1 MQEQKISVMP
11 FNEVE
16 VVDKLYSA
24 CRTCYA
30 EGTPQ
35 EQYAK
40 TQEELTGATGWEKKW
55 KLIRHVLDSGHTSTV
70 EHVQFTFFIS
80 GVSRACYDDQTEVL
94 TREGWKL
101 FRDVTEQDKIATRNS
116 LGLVEWQSPTNF
128 IQYPFNGTM
137 HKYKS
142 EGVDLLVTSNHN
154 LFIKKY
160 DVRTPSKFHL
170 ETSEGIKVNR
180 FKMTKNIVVD
190 GMASPQIE
198 IKGYSYKRKNNQGNY
213 YTVKVPSKVFRKDVF
228 IKFLAI
234 YLSDGSVYYDKKE
247 NSYTINIAQAS
258 QSYKGTK
265 INENTRKEIIA
276 VMKALGLTPVTE
288 ANRIKCK
295 SLLLGHYFNQLGT
308 STEKRVPFEI
318 FTFFNR
324 EYANIFIDTYAKY
337 DGTEYK
343 GHKFLFTT
351 SKQLKDDIQLIA
363 SIAGYASS
371 IYIDDRVEQS
381 RKLLGHPIVHNFVC
395 YRVSLSNRRNLEPM
409 VKRDKH
415 FSMQEYNGIVYCLEV
430 PNHVIMVRRNGLMVW
445 CGNCTHQLVRH
456 RIGVSYSQQSQRY
469 CTFGDGFNYVV
480 PPSISKDPELL
491 AKFRELMT
499 QINDTYQ
506 YFLGKEI
513 PAEDARMV
521 LPNACT
527 TNLTVSL
534 NLRALIHL
542 CQERMC
548 TNAQYEIRNM
558 VKQMAKLITDKIPEL
573 APYLVPKCKAL
584 GYCNESPSRTCG
596 CMPLKKHA
604 LQNVHAPSR
613 E

>member
-16 VVDKLYSA
+16 IVDKLYSA

-30 EGTPQ
+30 KGTPQ

-55 KLIRHVLDSGHTSTV
+55 KLIRHVLDSGHTSIV

-80 GVSRACYDDQTEVL
+80 GVSRAL
-94 TREGWKL
+94 
-101 FRDVTEQDKIATRNS
+101 S
-116 LGLVEWQSPTNF
+116 L
-128 IQYPFNGTM
+128 
-137 HKYKS
+137 
-142 EGVDLLVTSNHN
+142 
-154 LFIKKY
+154 
-160 DVRTPSKFHL
+160 
-170 ETSEGIKVNR
+170 
-180 FKMTKNIVVD
+180 
-190 GMASPQIE
+190 
-198 IKGYSYKRKNNQGNY
+198 
-213 YTVKVPSKVFRKDVF
+213 
-228 IKFLAI
+228 
-234 YLSDGSVYYDKKE
+234 
-247 NSYTINIAQAS
+247 
-258 QSYKGTK
+258 
-265 INENTRKEIIA
+265 
-276 VMKALGLTPVTE
+276 
-288 ANRIKCK
+288 
-295 SLLLGHYFNQLGT
+295 
-308 STEKRVPFEI
+308 
-318 FTFFNR
+318 
-324 EYANIFIDTYAKY
+324 
-337 DGTEYK
+337 
-343 GHKFLFTT
+343 
-351 SKQLKDDIQLIA
+351 QLI
-363 SIAGYASS
+363 
-371 IYIDDRVEQS
+371 
-381 RKLLGHPIVHNFVC
+381 
-395 YRVSLSNRRNLEPM
+395 
-409 VKRDKH
+409 
-415 FSMQEYNGIVYCLEV
+415 
-430 PNHVIMVRRNGLMVW
+430 
-445 CGNCTHQLVRH
+445 RH
-456 RIGVSYSQQSQRY
+456 RVGISFSQQSQRY
-469 CTFGDGFNYVV
+469 CRFEKGFDYVV

-596 CMPLKKHA
+596 RMPLKEHA
-604 LQNVHAPSR
+604 LQNVHTPSR

>member
-55 KLIRHVLDSGHTSTV
+55 KLIRHVLDSGHHSV
-70 EHVQFTFFIS
+70 LEHASFTFFIS
-80 GVSRACYDDQTEVL
+80 GVSRA
-94 TREGWKL
+94 
-101 FRDVTEQDKIATRNS
+101 
-116 LGLVEWQSPTNF
+116 
-128 IQYPFNGTM
+128 
-137 HKYKS
+137 
-142 EGVDLLVTSNHN
+142 
-154 LFIKKY
+154 
-160 DVRTPSKFHL
+160 
-170 ETSEGIKVNR
+170 
-180 FKMTKNIVVD
+180 
-190 GMASPQIE
+190 
-198 IKGYSYKRKNNQGNY
+198 
-213 YTVKVPSKVFRKDVF
+213 
-228 IKFLAI
+228 
-234 YLSDGSVYYDKKE
+234 LS
-247 NSYTINIAQAS
+247 
-258 QSYKGTK
+258 
-265 INENTRKEIIA
+265 
-276 VMKALGLTPVTE
+276 
-288 ANRIKCK
+288 
-295 SLLLGHYFNQLGT
+295 
-308 STEKRVPFEI
+308 
-318 FTFFNR
+318 
-324 EYANIFIDTYAKY
+324 
-337 DGTEYK
+337 
-343 GHKFLFTT
+343 
-351 SKQLKDDIQLIA
+351 
-363 SIAGYASS
+363 
-371 IYIDDRVEQS
+371 
-381 RKLLGHPIVHNFVC
+381 
-395 YRVSLSNRRNLEPM
+395 
-409 VKRDKH
+409 
-415 FSMQEYNGIVYCLEV
+415 
-430 PNHVIMVRRNGLMVW
+430 
-445 CGNCTHQLVRH
+445 HQLVRH

-469 CTFGDGFNYVV
+469 CAFEDGFNYVI

-506 YFLGKEI
+506 YFLEKEI

-596 CMPLKKHA
+596 RMPLKEHA
-604 LQNVHAPSR
+604 LQNVYIPSK